1 MWGSKRRTLRKD
13 GSGGG
18 PWGPGGA
25 GEGRSGTGGQQG
37 GGKGAGLG
45 RLAVLRTKRK
55 RPSGTLVFWT
65 VKEGPEFAAMLEVPG
80 PQHSGLSSVPGA
92 PDGGRRLSLRC

>member
-1 MWGSKRRTLRKD
+1 MRARRQD

-18 PWGPGGA
+18 PWGPGGV
-25 GEGRSGTGGQQG
+25 GEGRRGTGGQETG
-37 GGKGAGLG
+37 GNGAGQG

-55 RPSGTLVFWT
+55 RPSGAPVFWT
-65 VKEGPEFAAMLEVPG
+65 VKEGPAFAAMLEVPG
-80 PQHSGLSSVPGA
+80 PRHSGLRRVPGP